1 MKHLRQNSPITS
13 HLVLATQ
20 LGRVIKKNP
29 DRTEENKTK
38 RSIDAEEYEKQV
50 LNFSTS
56 H

>member
-1 MKHLRQNSPITS
+1 MKHPRQNSPITS

-20 LGRVIKKNP
+20 LGRVIKNP

-38 RSIDAEEYEKQV
+38 RSIEAEEYEKQV

>member
-20 LGRVIKKNP
+20 LGRVIKKT

-38 RSIDAEEYEKQV
+38 RSIDAEEYE
-50 LNFSTS
+50 N
-56 H
+56 